1 MDLIAVSRFSFVFR
15 SDCCWPRA
23 GKSIRFFLRFLLF
36 PRSTKLV
43 IICGGTTDRAP
54 FLSLS
59 DAGIFPIVMTR
70 QIRRA
75 HRHGGSVCENDVWSV
90 SAEHKGVDNGNEG
103 NNGPRPPTKY
113 QLKLGRRRE
122 REEERIVLIVR
133 RTSNAGRGTK
143 GERRKKRKK
152 EYAAVE
158 ALRLN
163 DAWRRPSEFSS
174 FETVARNGSSRL
186 GFLFSRR
193 DATIS

>member
-1 MDLIAVSRFSFVFR
+1 MGSSRASQVFPRKPLDLIAVSPSYVSR

-23 GKSIRFFLRFLLF
+23 GNSIRFFLRFLLF

-122 REEERIVLIVR
+122 RKREKKSGSFSLFVGRVTREEGQRER
-133 RTSNAGRGTK
+133 GG
-143 GERRKKRKK
+143 
-152 EYAAVE
+152 
-158 ALRLN
+158 
-163 DAWRRPSEFSS
+163 
-174 FETVARNGSSRL
+174 RNGRKNTWL
-186 GFLFSRR
+186 
-193 DATIS
+193 